1 MSNKKNKKYKDY
13 SDYAS
18 VELIALTE
26 PLKIN
31 PETNKK
37 LTPEEFLAYTARVS
51 NPSNQMNTMTTKK
64 LLNYCIKNKHWSVFE
79 IVSLCFEIN
88 TTRDIGRQILRHKSF
103 SFQEFSGRYADPT
116 KELGFISREARLQ
129 DSKNRQNSIELIDDN
144 DPINEEW
151 YNIQVEVIEFAKT
164 KYNRAIE
171 LGIAKE
177 NARSVLPEGNLMTR
191 MYISGNLRSFIHYT
205 DIRSEMASQKE
216 HRIISDL
223 IKKEIKKHFSFI
235 E

>member
-1 MSNKKNKKYKDY
+1 MIDKNKKYKDY
-13 SDYAS
+13 RDYAS
-18 VELIALTE
+18 VELIAMTE

-31 PETNKK
+31 PLTNCR

-51 NPSNQMNTMTTKK
+51 NPSNQMNTLTSGK

-88 TTRDIGRQILRHKSF
+88 TTRDIGRQIIRHKSF
-103 SFQEFSGRYADPT
+103 SIQEFSGRYSDPT
-116 KELGFISREARLQ
+116 KELGFVSREARLQ
-129 DSKNRQNSIELIDDN
+129 DNKNRQNSIEIVDDN

-151 YNIQVEVIEFAKT
+151 YKIQVEVIEFAES

-191 MYISGNLRSFIHYT
+191 MYFSGTLRSFIHYT

-223 IKKEIKKHFSFI
+223 MKKEIKKHFSFI
-235 E
+235 Q

>member
-37 LTPEEFLAYTARVS
+37 LTPDEFLAYTARVS

-216 HRIISDL
+216 QRIISDL
-223 IKKEIKKHFSFI
+223 MKKEIKKHFSFI
-235 E
+235 Q